1 MLVSKAD
8 FAAAIKDA
16 LEEAL
21 APAIEK
27 ALAPAID
34 KALAPAID
42 KALAPVMARLDKL
55 DARLDKLDARLDTL
69 DATVAGLGA
78 SVARLDASRANEE
91 VRRYNSVRPV
101 GAQLMALPFTHDG
114 SAWPAHVQQPGR
126 MLDLAVSGSEQLPG
140 GGKPN
145 WNRLMS
151 RRFLATAMAPLGDES
166 DGDDEGSIQS
176 RTSRLR
182 VVQLMGGSFE
192 RVTGAVFA
200 LH

>member
-1 MLVSKAD
+1 MAMLFNKAD

-16 LEEAL
+16 LEEV
-21 APAIEK
+21 
-27 ALAPAID
+27 
-34 KALAPAID
+34 LAPAID

-55 DARLDKLDARLDTL
+55 DARLDNVDARLDKLDARLDTL